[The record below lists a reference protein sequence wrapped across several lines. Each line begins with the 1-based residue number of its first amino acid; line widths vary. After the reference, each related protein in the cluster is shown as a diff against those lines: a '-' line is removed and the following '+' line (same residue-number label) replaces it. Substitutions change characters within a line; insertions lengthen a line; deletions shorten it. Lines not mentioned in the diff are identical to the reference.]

1 MARLFQA
8 IKKITLGCKS
18 PLLKH
23 VVSFRRQVYMV
34 LSGVEE
40 LNIVLKF
47 KIDEFIY
54 LIFASTEHFKCYGCG
69 KEGHLL
75 RSCPEKEI

>member
-1 MARLFQA
+1 
-8 IKKITLGCKS
+8 
-18 PLLKH
+18 
-23 VVSFRRQVYMV
+23 MV
-34 LSGVEE
+34 LSSVEE

-75 RSCPEKEI
+75 RSCPEKEIQNNATVERADDCE